1 MLNGH
6 LLGIYEKAFPSEWDW
21 AKKFEAAQSL
31 GFDFFEI
38 SIDESDAR
46 LPAWTGLNRSSWIFT
61 GSLTGQSSPCSPCA

>member
-46 LPAWTGLNRSSWIFT
+46 LARLDWSEQEPLDFHRELNR
-61 GSLTGQSSPCSPCA
+61 